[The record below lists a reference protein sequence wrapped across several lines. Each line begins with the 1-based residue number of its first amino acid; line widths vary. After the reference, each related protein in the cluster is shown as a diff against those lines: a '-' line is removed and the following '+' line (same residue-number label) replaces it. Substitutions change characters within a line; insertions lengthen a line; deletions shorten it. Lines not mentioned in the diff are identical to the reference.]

1 MTYATTE
8 DYLKYYTAIPEDFDR
23 LAARASGDID
33 TLTHCRING
42 IGWDNL
48 TDFQRETIT
57 EVCCDIVRFIDENSE
72 LLNTPLS
79 AYSVNGVSMQF
90 KFNPT
95 VYVQGGIIIRQRTY
109 SRLVSTGLCYAGGL

>member
-57 EVCCDIVRFIDENSE
+57 EVC
-72 LLNTPLS
+72 
-79 AYSVNGVSMQF
+79 
-90 KFNPT
+90 
-95 VYVQGGIIIRQRTY
+95 
-109 SRLVSTGLCYAGGL
+109 